1 MMTNLM
7 RLFSPRT
14 WKNSPERDRDTD
26 LFWGFAAG
34 EVCTGHLKT
43 SFSPSR
49 YPSPQTSL
57 TLNCSVEICSGTLRS
72 YVKLWDDGSTDSV
85 TFSEWP
91 SDGRVTAWARAR
103 IKHLAH
109 FLGRLAYKGLG
120 GADGG
125 RHPYSH
131 ISPLCCWVWKGCGP
145 GQQNIKR

>member
-34 EVCTGHLKT
+34 EVCTGHWWT

-49 YPSPQTSL
+49 CPSPQTSL
-57 TLNCSVEICSGTLRS
+57 TLNCSVEVCSGTLTNI
-72 YVKLWDDGSTDSV
+72 KLWDDGSTGWV
-85 TFSEWP
+85 QFSERP

-103 IKHLAH
+103 IKHLVH

-120 GADGG
+120 RGGGADGG
-125 RHPYSH
+125 RHPYSP
-131 ISPLCCWVWKGCGP
+131 ISPLCCWVWKGCRP
-145 GQQNIKR
+145 RNNKT